1 MFTRLWSGAN
11 LISSM
16 HPDFMYTSLSTHFT
30 RMYSNLLPQW
40 IYILQ
45 IAIPNDI
52 SLTTLAWHASQGW
65 IACGGEDGLLKV
77 LKLEVQQLGRDV
89 KLKGLAAPSNLS
101 MNQSLEGHNGTQ
113 PCSCDCMNYLCR
125 NPGLHQA
132 FGVRKKWTLSWCQY
146 NLFSLNSEGRVLYV
160 HFEFVCSRDISQVSV
175 HLWHSKLEESGL
187 SL

>member
-30 RMYSNLLPQW
+30 RIYSNLLPQW

-113 PCSCDCMNYLCR
+113 SCSCDCMNYLCR
-125 NPGLHQA
+125 NPGL
-132 FGVRKKWTLSWCQY
+132 WCQEEV
-146 NLFSLNSEGRVLYV
+146 NIELMPVQSIFPQFRGESTVRT
-160 HFEFVCSRDISQVSV
+160 
-175 HLWHSKLEESGL
+175 LWICLQ
-187 SL
+187 